1 MITFGLDV
9 PATTTDPGAAAR
21 RAEDLGFDF
30 VSTSDHPSGTAPTRE
45 NWTMLTWMAAHTS
58 RITVMSRVLGV
69 PYRNPALVAKM
80 AETLDRLSG
89 GRLILGLGAGSADD
103 EFRAFGLPV
112 PSPRDKID
120 GLAEAIEIARGLW
133 TSPAFSYAGRIFHTH
148 EAPMAPKPPRPI
160 PIWVGTFGPRALA
173 LTGRLADGWIPS
185 LGHAPPEA
193 IPAMRGRIAA
203 AATAA
208 GRDIDDI
215 TLGYLVD
222 VKIDGPASDEWTI
235 TGSVDE
241 IAARLIAFAG
251 LGFTAFNLK
260 VSGPDRDEQAE
271 RMAREVVPLVREG
284 ALAGKTQVL

>member
-21 RAEDLGFDF
+21 RAEELGYDF
-30 VSTSDHPSGTAPTRE
+30 VSTSDHPSGTTPTRE
-45 NWTMLTWMAAHTS
+45 NWTMLTWMAARTS

-112 PSPRDKID
+112 PTPRDKID

-133 TSPAFSYAGRIFHTH
+133 AEPALTYDGRVFHTH
-148 EAPMAPKPPRPI
+148 QAPMSPKPPRPI

-193 IPAMRGRIAA
+193 IPAMRDRIAA
-203 AATAA
+203 AAAAA
-208 GRDIDDI
+208 GRDIHEI

-222 VKIDGPASDEWTI
+222 VKVDGPASDQWTL
-235 TGSVDE
+235 TGSAEE
-241 IAARLIAFAG
+241 IAAGLTEFAG

-260 VSGPDRDEQAE
+260 VSGPDREEQAE
-271 RMAREVVPLVREG
+271 RVASEVVPLVREG
-284 ALAGKTQVL
+284 VRARKTQVL